1 MQCSWLITDYDV
13 DNDDDDDGD
22 DDVND
27 TGDDDTDDYNDVDD
41 DDDDDDD
48 DETNDYDDDGNNDD
62 DDVDKSVPVQKNLS
76 RQTETNCWTLTLL
89 NMLVLKLNKSPAQW
103 NLVIKI
109 LNLKQRLYKQM
120 WSRNDSAIKS

>member
-1 MQCSWLITDYDV
+1 MIPYVLSNMQCSWLITD
-13 DNDDDDDGD
+13 DDDDDGD

-27 TGDDDTDDYNDVDD
+27 IGDDDTDDYNDV
-41 DDDDDDD
+41 DDDDDD

-62 DDVDKSVPVQKNLS
+62 DDVDKSLPVQKNLS
-76 RQTETNCWTLTLL
+76 RQTVTNCWTLTLL

-109 LNLKQRLYKQM
+109 LILQ
-120 WSRNDSAIKS
+120 